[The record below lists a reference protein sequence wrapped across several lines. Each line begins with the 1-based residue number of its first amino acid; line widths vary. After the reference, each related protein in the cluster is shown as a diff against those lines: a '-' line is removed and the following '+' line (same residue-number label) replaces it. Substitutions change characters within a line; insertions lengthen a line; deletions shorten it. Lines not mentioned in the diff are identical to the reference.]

1 MTQRSYCA
9 SKNTTK
15 KTVIN
20 FLRKNTRNR
29 FPNGIQKMKEQ
40 GRSDAVKKLETDIL
54 LHSRIDYN
62 ENTSE
67 SSPKYWKVVYNEIKK
82 MRETI
87 ASNAPVDTMGCDVA
101 ADKDVDT
108 SRLQT
113 LISLM
118 LSSQTKDTAN
128 YIAMKTL
135 KQKLP
140 GGLTLKSL
148 IEVDENLLNDYI
160 RPVGFHNRK
169 TKYIKETVKI
179 LEKDYNGDI
188 PSTIEDLVALP
199 GVGLKM
205 AHLCLSSAWNKTE
218 GIGVDVHVHRIS
230 NLLGWV
236 NTKTPEQTR
245 LKLESWLP
253 KKYWK
258 EINHLFVGFGQTI
271 CLPRGRKCSQCTL
284 SSQNLCPSS
293 IKEKNILSKNL
304 YEKDTE
310 NMNNTSNLE
319 NIINKYKIIDVED
332 LA

>member
-1 MTQRSYCA
+1 MKRINKQPQFKVLKKIKKESLSPLQHNYDYEN
-9 SKNTTK
+9 KNEK
-15 KTVIN
+15 
-20 FLRKNTRNR
+20 
-29 FPNGIQKMKEQ
+29 
-40 GRSDAVKKLETDIL
+40 
-54 LHSRIDYN
+54 
-62 ENTSE
+62 
-67 SSPKYWKVVYNEIKK
+67 SPKHWETVYHEIKK
-82 MRETI
+82 MRKTI
-87 ASNAPVDTMGCDVA
+87 AANAPVDTMGCDVA
-101 ADKDVDT
+101 ADKDT

-128 YIAMKTL
+128 AIAMRTL

-148 IEVDENLLNDYI
+148 IDVDEEVLNEFI

-169 TKYIKETVKI
+169 AKYIKETVKI
-179 LEKDYNGDI
+179 LERDYNGDI
-188 PSTIEDLVALP
+188 PSTIKDLVALP
-199 GVGLKM
+199 GLGFKM
-205 AHLCLSSAWNKTE
+205 AHLCLSCAWNRTE

-253 KKYWK
+253 RKYWK

-271 CLPRGRKCSQCTL
+271 CLPRKRKCSECTL
-284 SSQNLCPSS
+284 SFLNLCPSS
-293 IKEKNILSKNL
+293 IKKDDTLFNNLNENENKHDMLNQIKEAMEK
-304 YEKDTE
+304 E
-310 NMNNTSNLE
+310 N
-319 NIINKYKIIDVED
+319 KVIDVED

>member
-1 MTQRSYCA
+1 MNS
-9 SKNTTK
+9 
-15 KTVIN
+15 
-20 FLRKNTRNR
+20 
-29 FPNGIQKMKEQ
+29 
-40 GRSDAVKKLETDIL
+40 
-54 LHSRIDYN
+54 YN
-62 ENTSE
+62 ENLYE
-67 SSPKYWKVVYNEIKK
+67 KSPKYWKIVYNEIKK

-101 ADKDVDT
+101 ADKDVDLKT

-128 YIAMKTL
+128 AIAMKTL

-148 IEVDENLLNDYI
+148 IQVDEDVLNDYI
-160 RPVGFHNRK
+160 KSVGFHNRK
-169 TKYIKETVKI
+169 AKYIKETVKI
-179 LEKDYNGDI
+179 LEKKFDGDI

-253 KKYWK
+253 RKYWK

-284 SSQNLCPSS
+284 SSHNLCPSS
-293 IKEKNILSKNL
+293 IKDNISKNS
-304 YEKDTE
+304 YEKSIK
-310 NMNNTSNLE
+310 NKHSLSSRKIKNTT
-319 NIINKYKIIDVED
+319 NKKYDITDVED